1 MTTNRKNK
9 LAAALLALA
18 TVWSAPAARAEDK
31 PSVIRIGFPG
41 VGVGNRPVSS
51 GSALA
56 SAQLRG
62 LFEDEFKKDGIEIK
76 WSFLRGAG
84 PAVNELY
91 ANGLL
96 DFSTLGDLPS
106 VIGRSSGLT
115 YRLLA
120 AASVR
125 GNIYVNVPADSSVQS
140 VKDLR
145 GKRIAVAKGTA
156 THLAGVKILEKF
168 GLAEKDVKLINMDV
182 NAAQLALTTRDIDA
196 AFQGADSLRIRDQGV
211 SRIIYTT
218 RGDDPATTSN
228 SSFLGAD
235 AFIKKYPEVTKR
247 VLKVFVQSS
256 KWLAE
261 SPPTQIFQLWTK
273 SGTTF
278 SSFREDLQGEDFKY
292 RYSPLVDEYIEARYD
307 LQIKES
313 KRLGLTRNLF
323 SLKEWSEPRFLKE
336 ALKELGLEN
345 FWQRRGLDGKPS
357 KPDPRAAAV
366 SAPSP
371 VGGAT
376 LAASNP
382 PTVHN

>member
-1 MTTNRKNK
+1 
-9 LAAALLALA
+9 
-18 TVWSAPAARAEDK
+18 
-31 PSVIRIGFPG
+31 
-41 VGVGNRPVSS
+41 
-51 GSALA
+51 
-56 SAQLRG
+56 
-62 LFEDEFKKDGIEIK
+62 
-76 WSFLRGAG
+76 
-84 PAVNELY
+84 VNELY

-120 AASVR
+120 ASSVR

-211 SRIIYTT
+211 SRIIFTT
-218 RGDDPATTSN
+218 RGEDPGTTSN
-228 SSFLGAD
+228 SSFLGAES
-235 AFIKKYPEVTKR
+235 FIKKYPEVTKR
-247 VLKVFVQSS
+247 VLKVYVQAS

-261 SPPTQIFQLWTK
+261 APPTQVFQLWTK

-323 SLKEWSEPRFLKE
+323 SLKEWSEPKFLKE
-336 ALKELGLEN
+336 ALKELGLES

-366 SAPSP
+366 SAPLP
-371 VGGAT
+371 VGGAA
-376 LAASNP
+376 LAASN
-382 PTVHN
+382 

>member
-1 MTTNRKNK
+1 MITNRKNK

-18 TVWSAPAARAEDK
+18 TAWLAPAARAEDK

-106 VIGRSSGLT
+106 VIGRSSGLS

-140 VKDLR
+140 VKELK

-156 THLAGVKILEKF
+156 THLAGIKILEKF
-168 GLAEKDVKLINMDV
+168 GLGEKDVKLINMDT

-196 AFQGADSLRIRDQGV
+196 TFAGADSLRIRDQGV
-211 SRIIYTT
+211 SRVIFTT
-218 RGDDPATTSN
+218 RGQDPSTTSN

-235 AFIKKYPEVTKR
+235 AFIKKYPELTKR
-247 VLKVFVQSS
+247 VLKVYVQSS

-292 RYSPLVDEYIEARYD
+292 RYSPIVDPYIEARYN
-307 LQIKES
+307 LQIQES

-323 SLKEWSEPRFLKE
+323 AIKDWSEPKFLQA

-345 FWQRRGLDGKPS
+345 YWQPRGPDGKPS

-366 SAPSP
+366 TAPAAAP
-371 VGGAT
+371 VAAT
-376 LAASNP
+376 ALAASN
-382 PTVHN
+382 